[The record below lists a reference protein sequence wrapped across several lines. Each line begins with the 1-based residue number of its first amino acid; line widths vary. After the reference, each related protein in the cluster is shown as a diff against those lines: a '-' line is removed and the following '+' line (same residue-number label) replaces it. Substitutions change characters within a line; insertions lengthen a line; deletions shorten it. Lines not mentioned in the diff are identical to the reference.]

1 MGASSSWLKKN
12 SRSFWSHLTS
22 TFFLYQSSSS
32 TPFSSSNIVGGDM
45 FGKFSELSP
54 SSEPSWSPP
63 LPPEPLPLGCGECG
77 FSGPPLVS
85 LESSR
90 GGVGISTWG
99 FGTDNGKFCGSCG
112 FLATSC
118 SALAF
123 SFFAFFL
130 SSSNCAALS
139 LSWSCQPPLLVPKK
153 YSMHWWVWLYLA
165 HLSQTERDVK
175 GDIW

>member
-77 FSGPPLVS
+77 DSGSPVVS

-99 FGTDNGKFCGSCG
+99 FCTGNGKFCGSCG
-112 FLATSC
+112 FL
-118 SALAF
+118 
-123 SFFAFFL
+123 SFFLQLCSPFSVLVLPTTTPCSEEVFH
-130 SSSNCAALS
+130 AL
-139 LSWSCQPPLLVPKK
+139 V
-153 YSMHWWVWLYLA
+153 
-165 HLSQTERDVK
+165 
-175 GDIW
+175 